1 MAFTEPLYHKELN
14 PTELSDV
21 CRFLKANNLS
31 IITIKEKNRRTDD
44 RYRLHNLSSVVAS
57 TLAKQQFDF
66 FAERGQYQVL
76 RNYDRKMVS
85 HKSKNFH

>member
-1 MAFTEPLYHKELN
+1 MAFTEPLYHTELN

-31 IITIKEKNRRTDD
+31 IITIKEKNNERMIGTDCTIW
-44 RYRLHNLSSVVAS
+44 SVVAS

-66 FAERGQYQVL
+66 FAERGQYQAFEKL
-76 RNYDRKMVS
+76 
-85 HKSKNFH
+85 